1 MTQEHL
7 FHAVAA
13 SNLAHMIQEDGI
25 HFYGRSEPDVELED
39 EALEWVR
46 DGGWLYTVAN
56 TDLDLCESEFVQ
68 DGLILELAPR
78 VDHPEIV
85 LQGRNG
91 REKVVRVEEWEV
103 VGAMRPLV
111 DEDGEVIEQQ
121 EFSLLQV
128 LKKEC

>member
-1 MTQEHL
+1 
-7 FHAVAA
+7 
-13 SNLAHMIQEDGI
+13 MIQEDGI